1 LARTYLDSALKLSQE
16 IGYPKNIYLTAYT
29 LSQVDS
35 ATNNFSSAYKN
46 YKLYHLFKDSISN
59 ENTRKASVRNVIQR
73 EFEIKATADS
83 VKVAEEKKVSAL
95 KLKQEETQ
103 KYFLV
108 IGLLLMLVFGIVMF
122 NRFKVTQN
130 QKVEIEKQRKIAES
144 QKDLVLEKQKEILDS
159 INYAKRIQKALLP
172 TEHFLRKYINK

>member
-1 LARTYLDSALKLSQE
+1 
-16 IGYPKNIYLTAYT
+16 
-29 LSQVDS
+29 
-35 ATNNFSSAYKN
+35 
-46 YKLYHLFKDSISN
+46 
-59 ENTRKASVRNVIQR
+59 
-73 EFEIKATADS
+73 
-83 VKVAEEKKVSAL
+83 
-95 KLKQEETQ
+95 
-103 KYFLV
+103 
-108 IGLLLMLVFGIVMF
+108 MLVFGIVMF